1 VGFDQKRKFTFK
13 TAGQIFPDLHV
24 QNQAKMADRDA
35 VPVDRVNLHLATGLW
50 CKMGDDLVAKEI
62 EIHPCIAA
70 ASLVAAEQ
78 STIKGPCGTKVVHG
92 KGKVKGWR

>member
-1 VGFDQKRKFTFK
+1 
-13 TAGQIFPDLHV
+13 
-24 QNQAKMADRDA
+24 
-35 VPVDRVNLHLATGLW
+35 
-50 CKMGDDLVAKEI
+50 MGDDLVAKEI